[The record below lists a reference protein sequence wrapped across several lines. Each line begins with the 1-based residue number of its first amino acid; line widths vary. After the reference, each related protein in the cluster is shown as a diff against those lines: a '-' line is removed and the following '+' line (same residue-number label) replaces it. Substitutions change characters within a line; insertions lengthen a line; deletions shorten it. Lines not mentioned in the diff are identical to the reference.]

1 MRWIVSLAFLC
12 FLTGAALGAGS
23 DEQYLDIYNEV
34 LLGDSLLQGGH
45 PESAAPRYIQAQSE
59 LQKLQADHPSWNP
72 DIVKFRLAYLAGKIQ
87 ELQKY
92 LPSTNAEPAV
102 VTAPTAP
109 VATPA
114 APLSEVA
121 ALKQQNAGYQEQ
133 VRVLST
139 SNAELSDKLKEA
151 LSVQPAAISPDELA
165 KAQAKIVILQKE
177 RDLLAVALEHE
188 KTSHTAALV
197 AAKTAAVKEV
207 AAQDKSRAGA
217 ELKKAKEELEIAR
230 ADAAASEKK
239 LAEASHELESL
250 KARYALESG
259 QQADAKAQ
267 AEAELKKA
275 REEAAQLRE
284 AGAKDARIIADA
296 NHELELLRAA
306 HPTVIQ
312 PAEKPKQ
319 VAGESDQL
327 KQLVA
332 EVAKDES
339 EITRLNQAVTGAG
352 QKLADANSQL
362 DVLKTAHPASAT
374 DETKALIVERD
385 RLKEELTQRTEDL
398 ADAESHRNG
407 ELPTVRAALKQ
418 SEQRRDELAKKLAD
432 LEHYVKETSTPG
444 DPHLLARQVKQL
456 QARVEALEAERLPYT
471 ADELALLKKGAAAP
485 LAAKGAPAANSNAV
499 SAASTASSGS
509 NTNAVKRVHSAR
521 DLPPESAAVWGEALR
536 ASRNGDFHT
545 AEAKFAQVLQ
555 QDASNVYVLAFLA
568 NAQFSAGQLTDCE
581 KTVKTALTI
590 DPEDPGCLYLLGLL
604 RYRQNQLDEA
614 LDALSL
620 SAKINPT
627 NAATENFLG
636 CVLADKG
643 LRPAAESAL
652 RKALRDDPNYA
663 DAHFNLAVVYAGN
676 KPPSLELARW
686 HYQRSLSLG
695 HAKSQSLDKLLG
707 K

>member
-45 PESAAPRYIQAQSE
+45 PESAAPRYIQAQTE

-72 DIVKFRLAYLAGKIQ
+72 DIVKFRLDYLAGKIQ

-92 LPSTNAEPAV
+92 LPSTNAEPAAV
-102 VTAPTAP
+102 PAPAAP

-133 VRVLST
+133 VRVLT
-139 SNAELSDKLKEA
+139 ASNAELSDKLKEA
-151 LSVQPAAISPDELA
+151 LSVQPAAVSPDELA

-188 KTSHTAALV
+188 KTSHTAA
-197 AAKTAAVKEV
+197 VKEV
-207 AAQDKSRAGA
+207 ATQDKSRAGA
-217 ELKKAKEELEIAR
+217 ELKKAKDELEIAK

-259 QQADAKAQ
+259 QQAAAKAQ

-275 REEAAQLRE
+275 QEEAAQLRE

-312 PAEKPKQ
+312 PSENQPPEKPKQ

-327 KQLVA
+327 KHLVA

-339 EITRLNQAVTGAG
+339 EITRLNQAVTAAG

-362 DVLKTAHPASAT
+362 DTLKTAHPASAT
-374 DETKALIVERD
+374 DETKALVVERD
-385 RLKEELTQRTEDL
+385 RLKEELAQRTEDL

-456 QARVEALEAERLPYT
+456 QARVEALEAERVPYT
-471 ADELALLKKGAAAP
+471 ADELALLKNGAAAP

-499 SAASTASSGS
+499 SAASTAS
-509 NTNAVKRVHSAR
+509 NTNMVKRVHSAR

-555 QDASNVYVLAFLA
+555 QDPSNVYVLAFLA